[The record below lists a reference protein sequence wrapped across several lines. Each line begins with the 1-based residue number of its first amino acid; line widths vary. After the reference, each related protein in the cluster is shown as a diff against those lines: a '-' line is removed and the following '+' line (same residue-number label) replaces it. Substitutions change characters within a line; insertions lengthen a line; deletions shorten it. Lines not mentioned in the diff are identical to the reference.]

1 MKKTFAIMIAAA
13 CLGLGS
19 QAAIAGP
26 DGAKIF
32 KKKCAM
38 CHALDK
44 KKTGPSVKD
53 MNKDAAVL
61 KAMVTDG
68 KGMMPGFG
76 KKKKLDAAE
85 IDAVVAYL
93 VANQ

>member
-26 DGAKIF
+26 DGAAVF

-38 CHALDK
+38 CHAVDK
-44 KKTGPSVKD
+44 KKTGTAVKD
-53 MNKDAAVL
+53 MNKDPVVL
-61 KAMVTDG
+61 RDVVTNGRDG
-68 KGMMPGFG
+68 TMMKPYGD
-76 KKKKLDAAE
+76 KLNAE
-85 IDAVVAYL
+85 EIGAVVAYL
-93 VANQ
+93 VSNQ